1 MKYMESLCI
10 LTSNSLLIL
19 QQLMMSDDDDTEID
33 ILVGWCNYEE
43 HVEALAHA
51 DQEAGVHED
60 QGAGG

>member
-51 DQEAGVHED
+51 D
-60 QGAGG
+60 